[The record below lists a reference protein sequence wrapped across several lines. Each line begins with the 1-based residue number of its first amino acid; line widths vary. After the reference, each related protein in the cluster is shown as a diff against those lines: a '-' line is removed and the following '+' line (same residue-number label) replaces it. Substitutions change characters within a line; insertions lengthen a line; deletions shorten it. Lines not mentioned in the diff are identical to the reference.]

1 MTEGLLIGGIG
12 TVLGVLTGL
21 VVCLSLRWFGLRLDP
36 EVYYLERLPVEVNA
50 PDYLLVAL
58 AAMFITILATIY
70 PALAASRLRPV
81 DGIRYE

>member
-1 MTEGLLIGGIG
+1 VRSGGSG
-12 TVLGVLTGL
+12 TGL
-21 VVCLSLRWFGLRLDP
+21 GGRAGVVGCRALRWFGLRLDP